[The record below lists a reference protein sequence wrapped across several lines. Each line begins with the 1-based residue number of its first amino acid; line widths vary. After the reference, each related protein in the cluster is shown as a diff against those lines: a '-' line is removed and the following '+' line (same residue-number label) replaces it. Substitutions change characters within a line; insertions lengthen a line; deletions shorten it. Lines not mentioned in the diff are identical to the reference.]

1 MSYAG
6 RMYVRMFSPG
16 LMVLGVGALAAAAMK
31 AVQETP
37 GRLGILSLYSNLPG
51 WIIAG
56 SVTASVAWIAVQAVR
71 VRLWERGALASCYVC
86 SCILGAARA
95 SRRGLGMTRHCLGC
109 GKVHGVNHRLAP
121 VVVPLAVAVTAVAD
135 GATAPVRR
143 VRSSP

>member
-1 MSYAG
+1 
-6 RMYVRMFSPG
+6 MFSPG

-31 AVQETP
+31 AVQEMP
-37 GRLGILSLYSNLPG
+37 GKLGILSLYSNLPG
-51 WIIAG
+51 WIVAG

-71 VRLWERGALASCYVC
+71 VRLWDRGAIASCYVC
-86 SCILGAARA
+86 GCILGTARA

-121 VVVPLAVAVTAVAD
+121 VVVPLAVAVTVVAD
-135 GATAPVRR
+135 SATAPVRR

>member
-31 AVQETP
+31 AVQEMP

-71 VRLWERGALASCYVC
+71 VRLWDRGTLAGCYVC
-86 SCILGAARA
+86 GCILGSPRA

-135 GATAPVRR
+135 SATAPVRR

>member
-31 AVQETP
+31 AVQEMP
-37 GRLGILSLYSNLPG
+37 GKLGILSLYSNLPG
-51 WIIAG
+51 WIVAG

-71 VRLWERGALASCYVC
+71 VRLWDRGAIASCYVC
-86 SCILGAARA
+86 GCILGTARA

-121 VVVPLAVAVTAVAD
+121 VVVPLAVAVTVVAD
-135 GATAPVRR
+135 SATAPVRR